1 MEQRY
6 SIITLGTGDMARA
19 RGFYEGLLG
28 WRPFMAEAMVAYDAG
43 GFVFGL
49 FPHEELSKDAGL
61 DETKDGPSGYHGFAV
76 AYNARSEAEVDEILG
91 MIASEGGAHGARV
104 LKEAHK
110 AFWGGYSGYFAD
122 PDGHAWEV
130 AFNPYWEIAADGRL
144 QLPEPIAG

>member
-6 SIITLGTGDMARA
+6 SILTLGTADMDRA

-28 WRPFMAEAMVAYDAG
+28 WRPFMTEGMTAYDAG

-49 FPHEELSKDAGL
+49 FGHKDLAEDAGL
-61 DETKDGPSGYHGFAV
+61 APATPAKGYEGFAV
-76 AYNARSEAEVDEILG
+76 AYNARSEKEVDEILAL
-91 MIASEGGAHGARV
+91 IENEGKAHGAKL
-104 LKEAHK
+104 LKSAHK

-130 AFNPYWEIAADGRL
+130 AFNPYWPVSKQGHLE
-144 QLPEPIAG
+144 LPEPEQS